1 VYDLGD
7 WYMKRPKWKKVEFE
21 EIEYKPL
28 NIKELLVE
36 MKDISEL
43 IVDLAYSAVL
53 FHSNDIGEEVRYLE
67 VRMNKLNYQIRMM
80 AMLAVRA
87 TNDAEKLAGILQIA
101 EAAEN
106 ISNAATGIVDLLAVK
121 HSHPI
126 LPHLIKESDENLRP
140 MKITAGSS
148 ACNRDIA
155 SLRIGSETGVHII
168 AIRRGKDW
176 LYGPGKNTVLMPED
190 IIIGRGPDSGLQTL
204 EVFLKGDM
212 EVLE

>member
-1 VYDLGD
+1 
-7 WYMKRPKWKKVEFE
+7 MKRPKWKKAEFE

-53 FHSNDIGEEVRYLE
+53 FNSNEIGEEVRYLE

-87 TNDAEKLAGILQIA
+87 TDDAEKLAGILQIA

-106 ISNAATGIVDLLAVK
+106 ISNAATGIVDLLSVK

-126 LPHLIKESDENLRP
+126 LPHLIRESDENLRP
-140 MKITAGSS
+140 IEICAKSS
-148 ACNRDIA
+148 ACEMDIA
-155 SLRIGSETGVHII
+155 TLNIGSETGVRII

-176 LYGPGKNTVLMPED
+176 IYGPGKKTVLKAGDM
-190 IIIGRGPDSGLQTL
+190 IIGRGPDSGLQTL
-204 EVFLKGDM
+204 NDFLKGKI

>member
-1 VYDLGD
+1 
-7 WYMKRPKWKKVEFE
+7 MKRPKWKKVEFE

-53 FHSNDIGEEVRYLE
+53 FNSNEIGEEVRYLE

-87 TNDAEKLAGILQIA
+87 TDDAEKLAGILQIA

-106 ISNAATGIVDLLAVK
+106 ISNAATGIVDLLSVK

-126 LPHLIKESDENLRP
+126 LPHLIRESDENLRP
-140 MKITAGSS
+140 IEIYAESS
-148 ACNRDIA
+148 ACDRDIA
-155 SLRIGSETGVHII
+155 GLRIGSETGVRII

-176 LYGPGKNTVLMPED
+176 IYGPGKNTVLKPKDM
-190 IIIGRGPDSGLQTL
+190 IIGRGPDSGLKTL
-204 EVFLKGDM
+204 EDFFKGK
-212 EVLE
+212 LEGLE

>member
-1 VYDLGD
+1 
-7 WYMKRPKWKKVEFE
+7 MKRPKWKKAEFE

-53 FHSNDIGEEVRYLE
+53 FNSNEIGEEVRYLE

-87 TNDAEKLAGILQIA
+87 TDDAEKLAGILQIA

-106 ISNAATGIVDLLAVK
+106 ISNAATGIVDLLSVK

-126 LPHLIKESDENLRP
+126 LPHLIRESDENLRP
-140 MKITAGSS
+140 IEICARSS
-148 ACNRDIA
+148 ACDKDIA
-155 SLRIGSETGVHII
+155 TLNIGSETGVRII

-176 LYGPGKNTVLMPED
+176 IYGPGKKTVLKAGDM
-190 IIIGRGPDSGLQTL
+190 IIGRGPDSGLQTL
-204 EVFLKGDM
+204 NDFLKGKI

>member
-1 VYDLGD
+1 
-7 WYMKRPKWKKVEFE
+7 MKRPKWKKVEFE

-53 FHSNDIGEEVRYLE
+53 FNSNEIGEEVRYLE

-87 TNDAEKLAGILQIA
+87 TDDAEKLAGILQIA

-106 ISNAATGIVDLLAVK
+106 ISNAATGIIDLLSVK

-126 LPHLIKESDENLRP
+126 LPHLIRESDENLRP
-140 MKITAGSS
+140 MEVYTESR
-148 ACNRDIA
+148 ACNMDIA
-155 SLRIGSETGVHII
+155 TLRIGSETGVRII

-176 LYGPGKNTVLMPED
+176 LYGPGKNTILKSGD
-190 IIIGRGPDSGLQTL
+190 IIIGRGPDSGLQAL
-204 EVFLKGDM
+204 EDFLKGKM

>member
-1 VYDLGD
+1 
-7 WYMKRPKWKKVEFE
+7 MKRPKWKKAEFE
-21 EIEYKPL
+21 EIEYKPM

-53 FHSNDIGEEVRYLE
+53 FNSNEIGEEVRYLE

-87 TNDAEKLAGILQIA
+87 TDDAEKLAGILQIA

-106 ISNAATGIVDLLAVK
+106 ISNAATGIIDLLSVK
-121 HSHPI
+121 HRHPI
-126 LPHLIKESDENLRP
+126 LPTLIQESDENLRP
-140 MKITAGSS
+140 IEISS
-148 ACNRDIA
+148 ESGACNRDI
-155 SLRIGSETGVHII
+155 SRLRIGSETGVRII

-176 LYGPGKNTVLMPED
+176 IYGPGKNTVLHAGD

-204 EVFLKGDM
+204 EDFLRGKT

>member
-1 VYDLGD
+1 
-7 WYMKRPKWKKVEFE
+7 MKRPKWKKVEFE

-53 FHSNDIGEEVRYLE
+53 FNSNEIGEEVRYLE

-87 TNDAEKLAGILQIA
+87 TDDAEKLAGILQIA

-106 ISNAATGIVDLLAVK
+106 ISNAATGIVDLLSVK

-126 LPHLIKESDENLRP
+126 LPHLIRESDENLRP
-140 MKITAGSS
+140 IEIHAKSK
-148 ACNRDIA
+148 ACDQDIA
-155 SLRIGSETGVHII
+155 GLRIGSETGVRII

-176 LYGPGKNTVLMPED
+176 IYGPGKNTVLKPGDM
-190 IIIGRGPDSGLQTL
+190 IIGRGPDSGLMTL
-204 EVFLKGDM
+204 EDFLKGKL

>member
-1 VYDLGD
+1 
-7 WYMKRPKWKKVEFE
+7 MKRPKWKKAEFE

-53 FHSNDIGEEVRYLE
+53 FNSNEIGEEVRYLE

-87 TNDAEKLAGILQIA
+87 TDDAEKLAGILQIA

-106 ISNAATGIVDLLAVK
+106 ISNAATGIVDLLSVK

-126 LPHLIKESDENLRP
+126 LPHLIRESDENLRP
-140 MKITAGSS
+140 IEIYAKSS
-148 ACNRDIA
+148 ACDKDIA
-155 SLRIGSETGVHII
+155 TLNIGSETGVRII

-176 LYGPGKNTVLMPED
+176 IYGPGKTTVLKAGDM
-190 IIIGRGPDSGLQTL
+190 IIGRGPDSGLQTL
-204 EVFLKGDM
+204 KDFLKGKI

>member
-1 VYDLGD
+1 
-7 WYMKRPKWKKVEFE
+7 MKRPKWKKAEFE

-53 FHSNDIGEEVRYLE
+53 FNSNEIGEEVRYLE

-87 TNDAEKLAGILQIA
+87 TDDAEKLAGILQIA

-106 ISNAATGIVDLLAVK
+106 ISNAATGIIDLLSVK

-126 LPHLIKESDENLRP
+126 LPALIQESDENLRP
-140 MKITAGSS
+140 IEISS
-148 ACNRDIA
+148 ESEACNRDIA
-155 SLRIGSETGVHII
+155 RLRIGSETGVRII

-176 LYGPGKNTVLMPED
+176 IYGPGKNIILQPGDM
-190 IIIGRGPDSGLQTL
+190 IIGRGPDSGLQTL
-204 EVFLKGDM
+204 EDFLRGKT